1 MSDCR
6 RCWTR
11 SAVPVTNA
19 SGPSF
24 ATARSCMNTSTAP
37 AICPGACRS
46 NKRRGRIASASPT
59 ANAGLRGP
67 MGHKP
72 SSHLSSRRAKRYGEP
87 GAARMAPWCSM
98 RSRRPTN
105 RLPSLVRGRATW
117 RRWRCGTSISL
128 GGDHPDPNYARRR
141 RNMFIVAVNCSH
153 PAQTCFCVSTGD
165 GPRATFG
172 FDIAMSELD
181 NGFVAESGSE
191 RGAAILD
198 GLHLPGATREQT
210 ATATIRAGML
220 PRCNTGRCQG
230 ETCRRVCLPIW
241 STPDG
246 KTSLIAVCPAATA
259 HPSAQPAFAIARQ
272 KCRSSTAK
280 ART

>member
-1 MSDCR
+1 MYLGTVHSASDPGPKWLPHERLQEFAGRARLCR
-6 RCWTR
+6 LPMRRAQLCDGAIR
-11 SAVPVTNA
+11 
-19 SGPSF
+19 
-24 ATARSCMNTSTAP
+24 MNTSTAP

-46 NKRRGRIASASPT
+46 SKRRGRIASASPT

-72 SSHLSSRRAKRYGEP
+72 SSRLSSRRAKRYGEP

-117 RRWRCGTSISL
+117 RRSRCRTSISL

-210 ATATIRAGML
+210 AT
-220 PRCNTGRCQG
+220 
-230 ETCRRVCLPIW
+230 CRRSEPACCRGATQDAAGAKPAGESVCQ
-241 STPDG
+241 SGTP
-246 KTSLIAVCPAATA
+246 
-259 HPSAQPAFAIARQ
+259 QMER
-272 KCRSSTAK
+272 R
-280 ART
+280 R